1 MTLHQQV
8 LLVYPASH
16 EARMPDIR
24 AFAAER
30 GILLHEFNKERFLT
44 EPERS
49 LQNAEH
55 VVVVVEDED
64 ISEYVNLAKRLSFSL
79 GIIPANPGSRLH
91 RWFSIPSKR
100 DEALALAFSISSSAL
115 DVVRCNNEIV
125 LGMMMLGATPFL
137 DQRSKRYQNRRIS
150 PWQHLLYWLA
160 LIWSSLRNLLEI
172 KPFPITLT
180 TGKDVVLK
188 TAITGL
194 VSIENEF
201 NSAAAK
207 LINTSIS
214 AQDRKISTIVI
225 APKSVVEY
233 VAFLLMAVIKGEKG
247 VKRLPTAVSYI
258 KSQYLKLES
267 PRPFTY
273 YIDGR
278 KRHADSVELELYP
291 EAVRINTGQI
301 LQANQPSRQESKDTM
316 RVDNLPTNES
326 RLQMIERHL
335 PLFTRALEEDFKDL
349 FLLLRENAQARAHYI
364 ALMILS
370 VVVASFG
377 LFLSSAAVI
386 IGAMVLAPLMAPIIS
401 LAMGLLRGD
410 RTLLDRSL
418 LTIGIGVLLALGTA
432 SLIALLIPIDR
443 ITPEMAGRLHPN
455 LLDLGVAIASG
466 IAGGYAHAR
475 ENVMKSLPGVAIAVA
490 LVPPLSVAGIGIGWW
505 QWEVFSG
512 ALLLFI
518 TNLVGIALSAAL
530 TFLVLGYAPLIRAK
544 RGLVISTALLLVVS
558 IPLTLAFIDMNR
570 HWQFERDLSRNGLLI
585 NNKPINFGNL
595 QINRQGGSLLVRGDL
610 ISEEWL
616 HRSDLE
622 RLRIQLEDKWGLPVS
637 LELGARLSVGDKSS
651 SQ

>member
-1 MTLHQQV
+1 
-8 LLVYPASH
+8 
-16 EARMPDIR
+16 
-24 AFAAER
+24 
-30 GILLHEFNKERFLT
+30 
-44 EPERS
+44 
-49 LQNAEH
+49 
-55 VVVVVEDED
+55 
-64 ISEYVNLAKRLSFSL
+64 
-79 GIIPANPGSRLH
+79 
-91 RWFSIPSKR
+91 
-100 DEALALAFSISSSAL
+100 
-115 DVVRCNNEIV
+115 
-125 LGMMMLGATPFL
+125 
-137 DQRSKRYQNRRIS
+137 
-150 PWQHLLYWLA
+150 
-160 LIWSSLRNLLEI
+160 
-172 KPFPITLT
+172 
-180 TGKDVVLK
+180 
-188 TAITGL
+188 
-194 VSIENEF
+194 
-201 NSAAAK
+201 
-207 LINTSIS
+207 
-214 AQDRKISTIVI
+214 
-225 APKSVVEY
+225 
-233 VAFLLMAVIKGEKG
+233 
-247 VKRLPTAVSYI
+247 
-258 KSQYLKLES
+258 
-267 PRPFTY
+267 
-273 YIDGR
+273 
-278 KRHADSVELELYP
+278 
-291 EAVRINTGQI
+291 
-301 LQANQPSRQESKDTM
+301 M

-622 RLRIQLEDKWGLPVS
+622 RLRI
-637 LELGARLSVGDKSS
+637 
-651 SQ
+651 